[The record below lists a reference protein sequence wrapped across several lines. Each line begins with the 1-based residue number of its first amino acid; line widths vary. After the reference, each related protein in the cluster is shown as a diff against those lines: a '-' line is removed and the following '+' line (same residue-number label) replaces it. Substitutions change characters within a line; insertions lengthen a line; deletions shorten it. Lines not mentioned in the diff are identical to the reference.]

1 MLMEWLEPSLQKRI
15 EQIRSEYEVEN
26 MSNYNRFISI
36 LSDLKTNDQVMGKLL
51 ELENLY
57 IQKDEFIEKAYRK
70 AVDDM
75 LQIRM

>member
-36 LSDLKTNDQVMGKLL
+36 LSDLKTNDEVMGKLL